1 MVFFAPTGAKE
12 AIMRKAL
19 RSAAYLAVL
28 VFTFGAMVTPAAP
41 VRAQTGKDVKEKTV
55 ETVDAIKDYSVEKK
69 NEAVRY
75 ARKLSRKADADIK
88 ELEAKTAKATGEAKT
103 KSQQQLTELKTKRSA
118 ASKKL
123 GELKKASASSWDTAK
138 QGFVDAFKDLRD
150 SLDKAAAEF
159 RKP

>member
-1 MVFFAPTGAKE
+1 MFFAPTGAKE

-28 VFTFGAMVTPAAP
+28 VFTFGTMATPAGPA
-41 VRAQTGKDVKEKTV
+41 RAQTGKDVKEKAA

-75 ARKLSRKADADIK
+75 AQKLSRKADADIK
-88 ELEAKTAKATGEAKT
+88 ELQAKTAKATGEAKA
-103 KSQQQLTELKTKRSA
+103 KSQQQLSELKKRRAA

-123 GELKKASASSWDTAK
+123 GELGKATASSWDTAK

-150 SLDKAAAEF
+150 SLDKAAEEF
-159 RKP
+159 KKP